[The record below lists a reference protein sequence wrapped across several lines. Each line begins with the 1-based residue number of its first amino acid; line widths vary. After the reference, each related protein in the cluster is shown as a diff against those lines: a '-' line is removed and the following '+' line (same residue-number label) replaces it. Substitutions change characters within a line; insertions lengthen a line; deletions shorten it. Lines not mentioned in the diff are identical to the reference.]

1 MITHY
6 LKVAFRN
13 LLKYKTQTVISVM
26 GMAFGFA
33 CFALASL
40 WIRHEMTYDTFH
52 DGADRIYRIRKEEK
66 GSANGLGSVT
76 PYPLAAYLKETFPE
90 VEGACNLNNYESPYK
105 VNGVEM
111 KLNELR
117 IDSAAFSV
125 FDIRLLEGSTDF
137 LIPRQ
142 QDKVA
147 ITRRCA
153 QRLFGDKSPIGKTI
167 QSVYQKDPITIC
179 AVVSEWPEHSN
190 LNYDII
196 NRTNQYDQWG
206 IAS

>member
-1 MITHY
+1 MIKHY

-13 LLKYKTQTVISVM
+13 LLKYKTQTVISIL

-105 VNGVEM
+105 VNDVEM
-111 KLNELR
+111 KLNELS
-117 IDSAAFSV
+117 IDSAA
-125 FDIRLLEGSTDF
+125 
-137 LIPRQ
+137 
-142 QDKVA
+142 
-147 ITRRCA
+147 
-153 QRLFGDKSPIGKTI
+153 
-167 QSVYQKDPITIC
+167 
-179 AVVSEWPEHSN
+179 
-190 LNYDII
+190 
-196 NRTNQYDQWG
+196 
-206 IAS
+206 